1 MDEQWGLEQWGAGH
15 PGAAERE
22 SMSSRALRG
31 LSLQCGEACGGW
43 DCRAGR
49 RKAMFKPHAACEQRA
64 LCCAARFAGC
74 AMAPSSIWSRT
85 GTRRAWPWRS
95 EALRALWSAAGAS
108 RQARRQPAAQGVARL
123 RGKAGWMRLRGWKHR
138 PRCEEGWRRGAFG
151 RPPRRLNSTGI
162 SAGKAWHGKHATR
175 RHWNDTATPSAP
187 GVPGCVRGTQA
198 CSSVVVCSGGSA
210 HEPGGR
216 GCGPSRPRLPG
227 RAFGYI
233 AKAGT
238 LPAAF
243 CRAAPSRLVGNQLG
257 GQPSASSSP
266 FFCCFIACG
275 PLCSD
280 RAQRPARVAAASAL
294 RPAGGVTHAEGH
306 TPAAAPSLP
315 GDLHGARRLVR
326 RMAAVHAP

>member
-1 MDEQWGLEQWGAGH
+1 MAAGGRAVGAGAVGLEQWGAGH

-22 SMSSRALRG
+22 SMSSRTLRG

-198 CSSVVVCSGGSA
+198 CTARLLCALGV
-210 HEPGGR
+210 
-216 GCGPSRPRLPG
+216 RPMSPVG
-227 RAFGYI
+227 VA
-233 AKAGT
+233 AA
-238 LPAAF
+238 PAA
-243 CRAAPSRLVGNQLG
+243 RARRG
-257 GQPSASSSP
+257 
-266 FFCCFIACG
+266 G
-275 PLCSD
+275 PLDTSP
-280 RAQRPARVAAASAL
+280 RPARCRPPSAGLRRSGWLETSWGASPVQAL
-294 RPAGGVTHAEGH
+294 PPFFVVSSPAGPCALTERSARPVW
-306 TPAAAPSLP
+306 
-315 GDLHGARRLVR
+315 RRLLR
-326 RMAAVHAP
+326 CDRPEE